1 MSSQTA
7 TPSPGRGWLH
17 SPGLNDRSGKKE
29 LGALASML
37 EARSVA
43 VVGASN
49 REDSP
54 GLQMVHQLVTG
65 GFGGQIY
72 PVNPKYREVN
82 GLRCYPSVAEVPGE
96 PDVAMLGVP
105 NAAIEGSLREAAEA
119 GVRSAVIFASAWEAP
134 GQGPSLQERLG
145 AIAREADM
153 DICGP
158 NCMGFVNVERNLRA
172 LAFAER
178 EDLEPGSV
186 TWLSHSGSAFSAL
199 LHARRGFGFNMAV
212 STGQEVTT
220 TMADYLR
227 YALTLSSTRVAALFL
242 ETVRDPEAF
251 REVLEEA
258 SARDVAVVAL
268 KVGRESAAREMV
280 AAHSGALA
288 GEDAAYEAVFEA
300 HGVLRVGTLD
310 ELADTLEL
318 LAAGRRA
325 APGGLAAI
333 HDSGGERAH
342 FIDVASETGVRFAEV
357 SDHTRERLDERL
369 DPGLPAT
376 NPLDAW
382 GTGRDYEG
390 IFADCMR
397 ALLEDED
404 TAGLAFVVDLSGED
418 LEGGYVDVAREVFP
432 GTEKPTA
439 VLCNLAG
446 AVAPGAAGDLRESGI
461 PVLEG
466 TASGL
471 LAFRHLFELRD
482 SRSLPHLLRPE
493 AVSEEVRNRW
503 LERLRSDDPWSEV
516 EALRMLSDYG
526 IPTAAAE
533 EARAVEDVVAAAGRV
548 GWPVALKTAE
558 ARHKSDVGGVLL
570 GLDDEEAVRSAYSD
584 LAARLGPRVT
594 VAGMAPPGVELALG
608 TVLDP
613 QFGPMLLVAAGGVL
627 VEVLRDRRM
636 AVPPL
641 DEPRARRLVDG
652 LQVRPILEGVRGG
665 LPADLG
671 SVARAIV
678 SLSVLALDLGD
689 QIEAIDVNPLLC
701 GPGGCVAVDAL
712 VVPR

>member
-1 MSSQTA
+1 
-7 TPSPGRGWLH
+7 
-17 SPGLNDRSGKKE
+17 
-29 LGALASML
+29 ML

-54 GLQMVHQLVTG
+54 GLQMVHQLMTG
-65 GFGGQIY
+65 GFNGQIY
-72 PVNPKYREVN
+72 PVNPKYREVG
-82 GLRCYPSVAEVPGE
+82 GLRCYPSVAEVPDT
-96 PDVAMLGVP
+96 PDLAMLGVP
-105 NAAIEGSLREAAEA
+105 NTALEGSLREAADA
-119 GVRSAVIFASAWEAP
+119 GARGAVIFASAWEPP
-134 GQGPSLQERLG
+134 GDGPPLQERLG
-145 AIAREADM
+145 VIAREADM

-178 EDLEPGSV
+178 EDLEPGPV

-199 LHARRGFGFNMAV
+199 LHARRGFGFNLAV

-227 YALTLSSTRVAALFL
+227 YALTLPSTRVVALFL

-251 REVLEEA
+251 REALDEA
-258 SARDVAVVAL
+258 SRREVAVVAL
-268 KVGRESAAREMV
+268 KVGKESAAREMV

-288 GEDAAYEAVFEA
+288 GEDAAYEAVFET
-300 HGVLRVGTLD
+300 HGVSRVETLD
-310 ELADTLEL
+310 EMADTLEL
-318 LAAGRRA
+318 LAAGRSA
-325 APGGLAAI
+325 PPGGLAAI

-342 FIDVASETGVRFAEV
+342 LIDVAGETGVRFAEIT
-357 SDHTRERLDERL
+357 DHTRERLAERL

-439 VLCNLAG
+439 VLSNLAG
-446 AVAPGAAGDLRESGI
+446 AVAPEAAGDLRQAGI

-482 SRSLPHLLRPE
+482 FRSLPPLSGPE
-493 AVSEEVRNRW
+493 PVPDEVRTRW
-503 LERLRSDDPWSEV
+503 LDRVRTDDPWSEV

-526 IPTAAAE
+526 IPTVPAE
-533 EARAVEDVVAAAGRV
+533 EARSPDDAVQVAGRV

-558 ARHKSDVGGVLL
+558 ALHKSEVGGVAL
-570 GLDDEEAVRSAYSD
+570 GLADEEAV
-584 LAARLGPRVT
+584 LAAYGDLSERLGPRVA
-594 VAGMAPPGVELALG
+594 VAGMAPPGAELALG

-613 QFGPMLLVAAGGVL
+613 QFGPLVLVAAGGVL

-636 AVPPL
+636 GVPPL
-641 DEPRARRLVDG
+641 DEPRARRLIDG
-652 LQVRPILEGVRGG
+652 LQARPILDGVRGRP
-665 LPADLG
+665 PADVG

-678 SLSVLALDLGD
+678 RLSALAVDLGD
-689 QIEAIDVNPLLC
+689 LVEAIDVNPLLC

-712 VVPR
+712 VIPR

>member
-1 MSSQTA
+1 
-7 TPSPGRGWLH
+7 
-17 SPGLNDRSGKKE
+17 
-29 LGALASML
+29 ML

-49 REDSP
+49 REGSP
-54 GLQMVHQLVTG
+54 GLQMVHQLVKG
-65 GFGGQIY
+65 GFEGEIY
-72 PVNPKYREVN
+72 PVNPKYGEVN
-82 GLRCYPSVAEVPGE
+82 GLRCYPSVVDVPDP
-96 PDVAMLGVP
+96 PDLAMLGVP
-105 NAAIEGSLREAAEA
+105 NAALEESLREAAGA
-119 GVRSAVIFASAWEAP
+119 GVRGAVIFASGWEEPAD
-134 GQGPSLQERLG
+134 GPSLQERLG
-145 AIAREADM
+145 AIAREAGLE
-153 DICGP
+153 ICGP
-158 NCMGFVNVERNLRA
+158 NCMGFVNVERHLRA

-178 EDLEPGSV
+178 EDLEPGPV

-199 LHARRGFGFNMAV
+199 LHARRGFGFNLAV

-227 YALTLSSTRVAALFL
+227 YALKLPSTRVVAMFL

-251 REVLEEA
+251 REALDEA
-258 SARDVAVVAL
+258 STRDVIVVAL

-288 GEDAAYEAVFEA
+288 GEDTAYEAVFEA
-300 HGVLRVGTLD
+300 HGVLRVETLD
-310 ELADTLEL
+310 EMADTLEL
-318 LAAGRRA
+318 LAAGRPA
-325 APGGLAAI
+325 APGGLASV

-342 FIDVASETGVRFAEV
+342 FIDVASETGVRFADI
-357 SDHTRERLDERL
+357 SDVTRERLAERL

-446 AVAPGAAGDLRESGI
+446 AVAPVAAGDLRDAGI

-466 TASGL
+466 TATGL

-482 SRSLPHLLRPE
+482 LRSLPPLARAEP
-493 AVSEEVRNRW
+493 VPDEVRARW
-503 LERLRSDDPWSEV
+503 LDRVCSDEPWSEV
-516 EALRMLSDYG
+516 EALRLLSDYG
-526 IPTAAAE
+526 IPTVPAE
-533 EARAVEDVVAAAGRV
+533 EATSADDAVRAAGGV

-558 ARHKSDVGGVLL
+558 AQHKSDVGGVIL
-570 GLDDEEAVRSAYSD
+570 GLGDDEAVRAAYGDLSD
-584 LAARLGPRVT
+584 RLGPRVT
-594 VAGMAPPGVELALG
+594 VAAMAPPGVELALG
-608 TVLDP
+608 TLLDP
-613 QFGPMLLVAAGGVL
+613 QFGPMVLAAAGGVL
-627 VEVLRDRRM
+627 VEVVRDRRM

-641 DEPRARRLVDG
+641 DEPRARRLIDG
-652 LQVRPILEGVRGG
+652 LQVRPILGGVRGG

-671 SVARAIV
+671 AVARALV
-678 SLSVLALDLGD
+678 RLSALALDLGD
-689 QIEAIDVNPLLC
+689 LVEAIDVNPLLC

-712 VVPR
+712 VIPR

>member
-1 MSSQTA
+1 
-7 TPSPGRGWLH
+7 
-17 SPGLNDRSGKKE
+17 LNDRSRIEE
-29 LGALASML
+29 LGALVSML

-49 REDSP
+49 REGSP
-54 GLQMVHQLVTG
+54 GLQMVHQLVSG
-65 GFGGQIY
+65 GFEGKIY
-72 PVNPKYREVN
+72 PVNPKYGDIN
-82 GLRCYPSVAEVPGE
+82 GLRCYPSIAELPGG
-96 PDVAMLGVP
+96 PDLALLGVP
-105 NAAIEGSLREAAEA
+105 NATLEASLSEAAEA
-119 GVRSAVIFASAWEAP
+119 GARGAVIFASAWEAP
-134 GQGPSLQERLG
+134 GDGPSLQDRLG
-145 AIAREADM
+145 AIAREAGM

-178 EDLEPGSV
+178 EDLEPGPV

-199 LHARRGFGFNMAV
+199 LHARRGFGFNLAV

-220 TMADYLR
+220 TMADYLA
-227 YALTLSSTRVAALFL
+227 YALTVPSTRVVALFL
-242 ETVRDPEAF
+242 ETVRDPQAF
-251 REVLEEA
+251 REVLDEA
-258 SARDVAVVAL
+258 CARDVAVVAL
-268 KVGRESAAREMV
+268 KVGRESVAREMV

-300 HGVLRVGTLD
+300 HGVLRVGSLD
-310 ELADTLEL
+310 EMADTLEL

-325 APGGLAAI
+325 GPGGLAAI

-342 FIDVASETGVRFAEV
+342 FIDVAGETGVPFAQI
-357 SDHTRERLDERL
+357 SDETRGRLAEKL
-369 DPGLPAT
+369 EPGLPPT

-382 GTGRDYEG
+382 GTGRDYES
-390 IFADCMR
+390 IFAECMR
-397 ALLEDED
+397 ALLQDEN

-439 VLCNLAG
+439 VLCNLTG
-446 AVAPGAAGDLRESGI
+446 AVAPGAAGDLREAGI

-466 TASGL
+466 TATGL

-482 SRSLPHLLRPE
+482 FKSLPALRRPE
-493 AVSEEVRNRW
+493 PVSQEVRGRW
-503 LERLRSDDPWSEV
+503 LDRARSDEPWSEV

-526 IPTAAAE
+526 IPAVSAE
-533 EARAVEDVVAAAGRV
+533 EAAAVDDAVAAAGRL

-558 ARHKSDVGGVLL
+558 AQHKSDLGGVLL
-570 GLDDEEAVRSAYSD
+570 GLADEGAVRAAYAD
-584 LAARLGPRVT
+584 LSERLGPRVT

-613 QFGPMLLVAAGGVL
+613 QFGPLVLVAAGGIL

-641 DEPRARRLVDG
+641 DGPRARRLVDG

-671 SVARAIV
+671 SVARSIV
-678 SLSVLALDLGD
+678 RLSVLALDLGD
-689 QIEAIDVNPLLC
+689 QVEAIDVNPLLC

-712 VVPR
+712 VIPR